1 MNETEESIAANLRIA
16 YRSTLGHLYHK
27 SWEETSEEVKVA
39 WLLVA
44 RLARELWISED
55 RDA

>member
-1 MNETEESIAANLRIA
+1 MTEESIAANLRIA
-16 YRSTLGHLYHK
+16 YFSTLGHPDHK

-44 RLARELWISED
+44 RLSRELWISED